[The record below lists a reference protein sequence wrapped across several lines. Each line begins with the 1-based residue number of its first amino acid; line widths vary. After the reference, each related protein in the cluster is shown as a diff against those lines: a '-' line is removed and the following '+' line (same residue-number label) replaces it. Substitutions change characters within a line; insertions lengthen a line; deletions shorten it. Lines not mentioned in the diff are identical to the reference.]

1 MKLPIFRSRRLAR
14 ARHAQSVDLA
24 PDVHSLELLRARES
38 RLTGGL
44 VVKRGCRGGHALNAH
59 DAAPGHRKYQYPF
72 HCSVLPCVVE
82 DLRPYL
88 AEHWAYLRGTA
99 RPSRDAA

>member
-59 DAAPGHRKYQYPF
+59 DAAPRYGEYQYPF
-72 HCSVLPCVVE
+72 HRLVLSWVGKE
-82 DLRPYL
+82 ER
-88 AEHWAYLRGTA
+88 
-99 RPSRDAA
+99 AA